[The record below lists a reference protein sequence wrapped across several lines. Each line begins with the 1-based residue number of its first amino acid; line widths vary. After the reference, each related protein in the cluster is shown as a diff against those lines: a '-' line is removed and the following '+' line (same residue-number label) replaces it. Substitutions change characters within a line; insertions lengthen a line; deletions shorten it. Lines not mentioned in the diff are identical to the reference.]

1 MNEKPYLRFEF
12 INEFGY
18 KTVMEKFIDRYI
30 DSELDTVV
38 YEFINFLKACGFAEE
53 SIKDIYFQGII
64 E

>member
-1 MNEKPYLRFEF
+1 
-12 INEFGY
+12 
-18 KTVMEKFIDRYI
+18 MEKYIDRYI